1 MRVVLPLVVDKVDL
15 ILVISGLHMYLLT
28 EYGHDDMPRQVD
40 PCQYTLTSWDMRA
53 AMSDMSRRAV
63 IAWLTENEVAC
74 DGDGIRRR
82 WRKDHGY
89 GRKSRKSSKRGRSTP
104 TACATI
110 MPIPNEDLPM
120 S

>member
-1 MRVVLPLVVDKVDL
+1 MRVVLPPVADKADL
-15 ILVISGLHMYLLT
+15 ILVMSGLHMYLLT

-40 PCQYTLTSWDMRA
+40 PCQYTPTSWDMRA
-53 AMSDMSRRAV
+53 AMSDRSRRAV

-89 GRKSRKSSKRGRSTP
+89 GGKSSKRGRSTP
-104 TACATI
+104 TTCATI
-110 MPIPNEDLPM
+110 MPIPIEDLPM